1 MNQYLLALCYTGVTR
16 SCLAG
21 ELRLDTLQVVLC
33 AVVTHLYLDRSLK
46 AHSHG
51 AGHLLKG
58 GQQLLRLRRTAP
70 GVEDG
75 PDM

>member
-1 MNQYLLALCYTGVTR
+1 MTAVNKSY
-16 SCLAG
+16 LAG
-21 ELRLDTLQVVLC
+21 ELRVDTLHVVLC
-33 AVVTHLYLDRSLK
+33 AVVTQLYLDWSIQG
-46 AHSHG
+46 HSHG

-58 GQQLLRLRRTAP
+58 GQQLLRLLCTAP